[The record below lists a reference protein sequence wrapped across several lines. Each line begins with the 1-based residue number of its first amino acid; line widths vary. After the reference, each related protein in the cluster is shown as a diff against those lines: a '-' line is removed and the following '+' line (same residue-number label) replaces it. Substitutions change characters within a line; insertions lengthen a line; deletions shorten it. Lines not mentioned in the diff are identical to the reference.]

1 MKLGKTA
8 LITGALLSTAV
19 VMSSAWAAK
28 QSPQEAAIEYRQSAF
43 TMIKNHFGP
52 MAGMIKGDVEFN
64 AEAFAKNAQAVAT
77 LSQFPING
85 FIEGSYEGETGAKPE
100 IAAKMEDFKAK
111 METFKVEAANLAKAA
126 EGAKDA
132 DALKPQFGKVAES
145 CKACHDTYR
154 KED

>member
-1 MKLGKTA
+1 MTLGKTT
-8 LITGALLSTAV
+8 LITGVLLSAVV

-52 MAGMIKGDVEFN
+52 MAGMIKGEVEFN
-64 AEAFAKNAQAVAT
+64 AETFAKNAQAVAT
-77 LSQFPING
+77 LSQFPLNG

-100 IAAKMEDFKAK
+100 IAAKMEDFRAK

>member
-8 LITGALLSTAV
+8 LITGAILSTAV
-19 VMSSAWAAK
+19 AMGAAWAAK
-28 QSPQEAAIEYRQSAF
+28 QTPQEAAIEYRQSAF
-43 TMIKNHFGP
+43 TMIRNHFGP
-52 MAGMIKGDVEFN
+52 MAGMIKGEVEFN

-85 FIEGSYEGETGAKPE
+85 FMDGSYEGETDAKPE
-100 IAAKMEDFKAK
+100 IASKMEDFRAK
-111 METFKVEAANLAKAA
+111 METFKVESANLAKAA

-132 DALKPQFGKVAES
+132 DSLKPQFSKVAES
-145 CKACHDTYR
+145 CKACHDAYR

>member
-8 LITGALLSTAV
+8 LITGAVLSVTVAMTA
-19 VMSSAWAAK
+19 AWAAK
-28 QSPQEAAIEYRQSAF
+28 QTPQEAAIEYRQAAY
-43 TMIKNHFGP
+43 TMIRNHFMP
-52 MAGMIKGDVEFN
+52 LAGMVKGEVEFN
-64 AEAFAKNAQAVAT
+64 AETFAKNAQAVAT

-85 FIEGSYEGETGAKPE
+85 FIDGSYEGHTEAKPE

-126 EGAKDA
+126 EGAKDIS
-132 DALKPQFGKVAES
+132 ALKPQFSKVAES
-145 CKACHDTYR
+145 CKACHDAYR

>member
-8 LITGALLSTAV
+8 LITGALLSAAV

-64 AEAFAKNAQAVAT
+64 AETFAKNAQAVAT

-132 DALKPQFGKVAES
+132 ASLKPQFGKVAES